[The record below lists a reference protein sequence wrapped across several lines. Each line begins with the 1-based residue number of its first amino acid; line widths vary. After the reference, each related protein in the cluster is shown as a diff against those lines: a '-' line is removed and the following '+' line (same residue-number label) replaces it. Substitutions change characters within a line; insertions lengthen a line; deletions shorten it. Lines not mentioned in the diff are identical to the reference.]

1 MRMSFVSSVV
11 AFTAATSAIL
21 VTYPPK
27 GAKIDLGQPLT
38 IKWDAV
44 ETDPAKFDLYVV
56 NQAVNP
62 SVTTLIA
69 SGVDTTNGSYTIPA
83 NDASLTGTDT
93 GGGYQIDFKSTSS
106 GGILAQSQQFK
117 VTGGVSESSSASSS
131 ASNSS
136 TTLTSTTTSTSTSTS
151 RTTSLSTTTSTSTE
165 TTTSTSTSKHTKTM
179 DVTSTSSTSMP
190 STSNAAGILVVPG
203 KAGSLLLGLVAL
215 AL

>member
-1 MRMSFVSSVV
+1 MRLSFVSSVV

-69 SGVDTTNGSYTIPA
+69 SGVDTTKGSYTIPA

-93 GGGYQIDFKSTSS
+93 GPPLAVGFLPSRNNSKSP
-106 GGILAQSQQFK
+106 
-117 VTGGVSESSSASSS
+117 VESLSRLQPPALLLD
-131 ASNSS
+131 SNSHH
-136 TTLTSTTTSTSTSTS
+136 LFF
-151 RTTSLSTTTSTSTE
+151 LFCDFV
-165 TTTSTSTSKHTKTM
+165 HF
-179 DVTSTSSTSMP
+179 DF
-190 STSNAAGILVVPG
+190 NAYIKLHEDTVYLCVW
-203 KAGSLLLGLVAL
+203 L
-215 AL
+215 